1 MRRILMIIA
10 LLLAVPGLLPGQTA
24 ECGMVAGCMQQG
36 PARSYEPDNLFDYMN
51 GNAEGYLVYRF
62 VGMKGI
68 TCKCGDDSF
77 VIDISE
83 MGSPEFAF
91 GIFSANRDQRADV
104 EPIGMGGQV
113 LPRRATFA
121 KGKYY
126 VEVAASPAK
135 DHTSTLRAYVAAIE
149 KTIEGQSTPPEQIS
163 WFPKDGLVPGSVRL
177 VPESVLGL
185 RMLKSG
191 YIGQYDFGK
200 AFLVT
205 EASPEAAAATI
216 VKFKERV
223 GQTTP
228 VGIGDEAFTG
238 ADKYLDGLCVFRKGR
253 YIGGFANLKGGRDV
267 TAEASQLAASLK

>member
-1 MRRILMIIA
+1 MKRLVILA
-10 LLLAVPGLLPGQTA
+10 LLLAVTELLPGQTA
-24 ECGMVAGCMQQG
+24 ECGMVAGCLQQG
-36 PARSYEPDNLFDYMN
+36 PARSYEPDNLFDYMD

-68 TCKCGDDSF
+68 TCKCGDDTF

-91 GIFSANRDQRADV
+91 GIFSANRDQRTDV
-104 EPIGMGGQV
+104 ETIGMGGQI

-149 KTIEGQSTPPEQIS
+149 KTIEGQGTPPEQIS
-163 WFPKDGLVPGSVRL
+163 WFPKDGLVAGSVRL

-200 AFLVT
+200 AFLVA
-205 EASPEAAAATI
+205 EASPEAAAATM
-216 VKFKERV
+216 VKFRERV
-223 GQTTP
+223 GQTAA
-228 VGIGDEAFTG
+228 VAVADEGFSGT
-238 ADKYLDGLCVFRKGR
+238 DKYLDGLCIFRKGR
-253 YIGGFANLKGGRDV
+253 YIGGFANLKGGRDA
-267 TAEASQLAASLK
+267 TAEASRLAASVK

>member
-1 MRRILMIIA
+1 MRRFIFLA
-10 LLLAVPGLLPGQTA
+10 LLLAAADLLPGQIA
-24 ECGMVAGCMQQG
+24 ECGMVAGCLQQG
-36 PARSYEPDNLFDYMN
+36 PARSYEPDNLFDYMD

-68 TCKCGDDSF
+68 TCKCGDDTY

-91 GIFSANRDQRADV
+91 GIFSANRDQRAEV
-104 EPIGMGGQV
+104 EPIGMGGQI

-149 KTIEGQSTPPEQIS
+149 KTVEGQSTPPEQIS
-163 WFPKDGLVPGSVRL
+163 WFPKDSLVPGSVRL

-191 YIGQYDFGK
+191 YVGQYDFGK
-200 AFLVT
+200 AFLVA
-205 EASPEAAAATI
+205 EASPESAAATM
-216 VKFKERV
+216 VKLRERV

-228 VGIGDEAFTG
+228 VAVADEAFTG
-238 ADKYLDGLCVFRKGR
+238 TDKYLDGLCIFRKGR

-267 TAEASQLAASLK
+267 TAEASRLAVSVK

>member
-1 MRRILMIIA
+1 MKRMISIA
-10 LLLAVPGLLPGQTA
+10 LLLAAARLLPGQTP
-24 ECGMVAGCMQQG
+24 ECGMVAGCTQQG
-36 PARSYEPDNLFDYMN
+36 PARSYEPDNLFDYMD

-68 TCKCGDDSF
+68 TCKCGDDTY
-77 VIDISE
+77 VIDVSE
-83 MGSPEFAF
+83 MGSPEYAY
-91 GIFSANRDQRADV
+91 GIFSANRDQRAPV

-135 DHTSTLRAYVAAIE
+135 DHTSTLRAYVSAIE
-149 KTIEGQSTPPEQIS
+149 KTIQGQSTPPEQIS

-200 AFLVT
+200 AFIVA
-205 EASPEAAAATI
+205 EPSAEAAAATMT
-216 VKFKERV
+216 KLKDRV
-223 GQTTP
+223 GQATP
-228 VGIGDEAFTG
+228 ASIGDEAFTG
-238 ADKYLDGLCVFRKGR
+238 ADKYLDGLCIFRKGR
-253 YIGGFANLKGGRDV
+253 YIGGFANLKDGRDV
-267 TAEASQLAASLK
+267 TAEASQLAASVN

>member
-1 MRRILMIIA
+1 MRRFIILA
-10 LLLAVPGLLPGQTA
+10 LLLAAADLLPGQTL
-24 ECGMVAGCMQQG
+24 ECGAVAACLQQG

-62 VGMKGI
+62 VGMKGV
-68 TCKCGDDSF
+68 TCKCGEDTY

-83 MGSPEFAF
+83 MGNPEFAY
-91 GIFSANRDQRADV
+91 GIFSANRDQRAAV

-135 DHTSTLRAYVAAIE
+135 DHTFTLRAYVAAIE
-149 KTIEGQSTPPEQIS
+149 KTVDGQVTPPDQIA
-163 WFPKDGLVPGSVRL
+163 WFPKDGLVSGSVRL

-191 YIGQYDFGK
+191 YVGQYDFGK
-200 AFLVT
+200 AFLVAD
-205 EASPEAAAATI
+205 ASPEAAAATM
-216 VKFKERV
+216 VKLKERV

-228 VGIGDEAFTG
+228 VAIADEAFSG
-238 ADKYLDGLCVFRKGR
+238 ADKYLDGLCIFRKGR

-267 TAEASQLAASLK
+267 TAEASRLAANVK

>member
-1 MRRILMIIA
+1 MRRLIILA
-10 LLLAVPGLLPGQTA
+10 LLLAAAELLPAQIP
-24 ECGMVAGCMQQG
+24 ECGVAAGFQQQG
-36 PARSYEPDNLFDYMN
+36 PARSYEPDNLFDYMD
-51 GNAEGYLVYRF
+51 GNAEGYLIYRF

-68 TCKCGDDSF
+68 TCKSGEDTY
-77 VIDISE
+77 VIDVSE

-91 GIFSANRDQRADV
+91 GIFSANRDQRAAV

-135 DHTSTLRAYVAAIE
+135 DHTLTLRAYVAAIE
-149 KTIEGQSTPPEQIS
+149 KNVEGQSTPPEQIA
-163 WFPKDGLVPGSVRL
+163 WFPPAGLVPGSVRL

-191 YIGQYDFGK
+191 YVGQYEFGK

-205 EASPEAAAATI
+205 EASAEAAAAI
-216 VKFKERV
+216 MVKLKERV

-228 VGIGDEAFTG
+228 VVVGDEAFTG
-238 ADKYLDGLCVFRKGR
+238 ADKYLDGLCIFRKGR

-267 TAEASQLAASLK
+267 VPEASRLAASVK

>member
-1 MRRILMIIA
+1 MRRLFVAA
-10 LLLAVPGLLPGQTA
+10 LLLVAPDWLPGQTA
-24 ECGMVAGCMQQG
+24 ECGMVTGCVQQG
-36 PARSYEPDNLFDYMN
+36 PARSYEPDNLFDYMD

-68 TCKCGDDSF
+68 TCRCGDDTF

-104 EPIGMGGQV
+104 EPIGMGGQI

-149 KTIEGQSTPPEQIS
+149 KTVEGQSTQPEQIS

-200 AFLVT
+200 AFLVAET
-205 EASPEAAAATI
+205 SPEAAAATL
-216 VKFKERV
+216 VKLKERI

-228 VGIGDEAFTG
+228 VSIGDEAFSG
-238 ADKYLDGLCVFRKGR
+238 ADKYLDGLCIFRRGR

-267 TAEASQLAASLK
+267 TAEASRLAANVK